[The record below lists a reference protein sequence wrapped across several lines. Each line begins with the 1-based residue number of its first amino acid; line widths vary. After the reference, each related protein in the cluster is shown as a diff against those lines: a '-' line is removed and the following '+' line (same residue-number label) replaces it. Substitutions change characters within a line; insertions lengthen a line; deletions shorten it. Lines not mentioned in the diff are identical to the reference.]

1 MSMMPLNLEQIRSN
15 QNKYSPFLKRLGT
28 IWADMGK
35 KYQEAADYY
44 GFFCNGCEDN
54 CCYTRFYHHTLLEY
68 LFIMKGYSAL
78 EHEIQ
83 NQAAARALQVC
94 DRTIEYDKTGK
105 TVRLLCPLNFDGL
118 CILYEYRP
126 MICRLHG
133 IPHQL
138 QRPGQGIMYSPGCE
152 AFTKQCEGKEY
163 IKFDRTPF
171 YIEMAKLESQLR
183 EAVGFTQ
190 KFKMTVAQMLIKI
203 YWIEADKKQEV

>member
-1 MSMMPLNLEQIRSN
+1 MPLNPEQIISI
-15 QNKYSPFLKRLGT
+15 QDKYLPFLKRLRT

-35 KYQEAADYY
+35 KYQQAADYY

-68 LFIMKGYSAL
+68 LFIRKGYNSL

-83 NQAAARALQVC
+83 NQVTERALEVC
-94 DRTIEYDKTGK
+94 AKTLEYDKTGK
-105 TVRLLCPLNFDGL
+105 TVRLLCPLNFDSL

-138 QRPGQGIMYSPGCE
+138 QGPGQDIMYSPGCE
-152 AFTKQCEGKEY
+152 AFTKQCDGGKY
-163 IKFDRTPF
+163 VKFDRTPF
-171 YIEMAKLESQLR
+171 YIEMANLER
-183 EAVGFTQ
+183 EFRESVGLTQ
-190 KFKMTVAQMLIKI
+190 KFKMTVAQMLIS
-203 YWIEADKKQEV
+203 

>member
-1 MSMMPLNLEQIRSN
+1 MPLNLEQIRSN

-35 KYQEAADYY
+35 KFQEAADYY

-68 LFIMKGYSAL
+68 FFIMKGYSAL
-78 EHEIQ
+78 EYEMQ
-83 NQAAARALQVC
+83 NQVTERALEVC
-94 DRTIEYDKTGK
+94 AKTLEYDKTGK
-105 TVRLLCPLNFDGL
+105 PVRLLCPLNYDGL

-138 QRPGQGIMYSPGCE
+138 QKPGQGIVYSPGCE

-171 YIEMAKLESQLR
+171 YVEMAKLESQLR
-183 EAVGFTQ
+183 EAVGFAQ

-203 YWIEADKKQEV
+203 YRLEADKKQEV